1 MNILVT
7 GGAGYIGSHAC
18 KALKALGHNPIAYDN
33 LIYGHRDSVKWGDL
47 CEGDIGDSHFLGQ
60 CLDKYRVNAVMHF
73 AAYAY
78 VGESVTDPMKY
89 YENNLGNTL
98 TLLHCMLERGIR
110 YFIFSSTC
118 ATYGNPVSVP
128 IEETH
133 PQIPINPYGKS
144 KLMIEHI
151 LQDYDRAYGLRF
163 MSLRYFNAA
172 GADPECQTGED
183 HDPETHL
190 IPIVLEV
197 ALGRRKSVHVF
208 GTDYDTPDGSC
219 VRDYVHVTDL
229 ARAHTSALDRLV
241 NGAESDACN
250 LGTGKGYS
258 VLEVIEAAS
267 RVTSVKIQHTVTG
280 RRPGDP
286 AVLLASG
293 SKARDMLDWV
303 PDYTDIESIIATAWH
318 WHKTHFQS
326 RA

>member
-1 MNILVT
+1 
-7 GGAGYIGSHAC
+7 
-18 KALKALGHNPIAYDN
+18 
-33 LIYGHRDSVKWGDL
+33 
-47 CEGDIGDSHFLGQ
+47 
-60 CLDKYRVNAVMHF
+60 
-73 AAYAY
+73 
-78 VGESVTDPMKY
+78 
-89 YENNLGNTL
+89 
-98 TLLHCMLERGIR
+98 
-110 YFIFSSTC
+110 
-118 ATYGNPVSVP
+118 
-128 IEETH
+128 
-133 PQIPINPYGKS
+133 
-144 KLMIEHI
+144 
-151 LQDYDRAYGLRF
+151 
-163 MSLRYFNAA
+163 
-172 GADPECQTGED
+172 
-183 HDPETHL
+183 
-190 IPIVLEV
+190 
-197 ALGRRKSVHVF
+197 
-208 GTDYDTPDGSC
+208 
-219 VRDYVHVTDL
+219 VTDL